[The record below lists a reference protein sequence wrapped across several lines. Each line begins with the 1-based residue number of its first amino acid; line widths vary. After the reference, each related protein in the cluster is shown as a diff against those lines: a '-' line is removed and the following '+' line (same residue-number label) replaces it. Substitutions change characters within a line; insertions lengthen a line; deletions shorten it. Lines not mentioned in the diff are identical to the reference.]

1 MVQYTTSPDGN
12 GASIIVKKSGKNI
25 KIFAW
30 IGSGG
35 VGFSFCCKYIL
46 NPIRIGH
53 APIIKKVGGS
63 QGINPNKLN
72 IDVGSLADKS
82 FIQPKKG
89 WCLISM
95 VMNSI
100 L

>member
-1 MVQYTTSPDGN
+1 MVQYTTKPDGK

-35 VGFSFCCKYIL
+35 GGFSFCCKYIL
-46 NPIRIGH
+46 KPIRIGQ

-63 QGINPNKLN
+63 QGIKPNKLN
-72 IDVGSLADKS
+72 IEVGSLSDKS

-89 WCLISM
+89 WCLISR
-95 VMNSI
+95 VT
-100 L
+100 